1 MLLSAI
7 PDTVLP
13 FYGIKSYP
21 SSVYGVTVSFLMTV
35 FFSIRY
41 DTFGISKLTVSDYL
55 FNQIDY
61 GVMVYDYQ
69 RTHIF
74 SDFYA

>member
-1 MLLSAI
+1 MAYIILGNTIMLLSSI

-35 FFSIRY
+35 F
-41 DTFGISKLTVSDYL
+41 LVSGMIL
-55 FNQIDY
+55 LE
-61 GVMVYDYQ
+61 YQ
-69 RTHIF
+69 N
-74 SDFYA
+74 

>member
-1 MLLSAI
+1 MRKSQRKYVAYIILGNTIMLLSAI

-35 FFSIRY
+35 F
-41 DTFGISKLTVSDYL
+41 LVSGMIL
-55 FNQIDY
+55 LE
-61 GVMVYDYQ
+61 YQ
-69 RTHIF
+69 N
-74 SDFYA
+74 